1 MGSTLA
7 VAVAMGIGLWY
18 SINSAYYYDVTD
30 ITEMQV
36 EGVAVSVRDYRG
48 IDADTSPLKIRACFN
63 LDRPFVIDTTYQ
75 DAAVPLTPPSG
86 FDCFDARKIGADL
99 KSGIATAIL
108 SQANAPYGFNTFIA
122 NYPDGRAFLWRQ
134 INDCGDAVFS
144 GDTPPSGCPSP
155 NQAANQASANESVLL
170 FPVVGGKAENLPVQN
185 MQASGQG
192 AAFHACFEMTA
203 SLGFLSESYVLVEDA
218 LPAPQGD
225 TLACFDA
232 GRIALDVATGAAMA
246 LKAQHSNGANNRVI
260 AVYNDGRAYTWHQA
274 TD

>member
-1 MGSTLA
+1 MKGSVLMGSTLA
-7 VAVAMGIGLWY
+7 VAAAMGIGLWY

-30 ITEMQV
+30 ITEVQV
-36 EGVAVSVRDYRG
+36 EGVAVSVRNYRG

-63 LDRPFVIDTTYQ
+63 LDRPFVTDTTYQ

-122 NYPDGRAFLWRQ
+122 HYPDGQAFLWRQ

-192 AAFHACFEMTA
+192 AAFHACFEVTA
-203 SLGFLSESYVLVEDA
+203 SLGFLSESYVLVEEA
-218 LPAPQGD
+218 LPTAYLTAGLRVPKGNPLGLKSLD
-225 TLACFDA
+225 DLRDRKDLRIVLANP
-232 GRIALDVATGAAMA
+232 GAASVGNSP
-246 LKAQHSNGANNRVI
+246 KN
-260 AVYNDGRAYTWHQA
+260 Y
-274 TD
+274 